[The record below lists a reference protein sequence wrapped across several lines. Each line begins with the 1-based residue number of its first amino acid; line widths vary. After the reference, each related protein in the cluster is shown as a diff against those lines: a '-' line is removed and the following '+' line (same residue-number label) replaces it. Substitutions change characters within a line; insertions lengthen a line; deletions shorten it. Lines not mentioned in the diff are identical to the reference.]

1 MFAIVKKIAD
11 VQEKLNNEA
20 NEDYDNG
27 HRVKAGL
34 KAGAIGALDGVFING
49 VMLTALGIFSVGA
62 SVYNK
67 IRNH

>member
-20 NEDYDNG
+20 DEDYDNG
-27 HRVKAGL
+27 HRVKACL

-49 VMLTALGIFSVGA
+49 VMLTALGIFGVGV

-67 IRNH
+67 VRNR